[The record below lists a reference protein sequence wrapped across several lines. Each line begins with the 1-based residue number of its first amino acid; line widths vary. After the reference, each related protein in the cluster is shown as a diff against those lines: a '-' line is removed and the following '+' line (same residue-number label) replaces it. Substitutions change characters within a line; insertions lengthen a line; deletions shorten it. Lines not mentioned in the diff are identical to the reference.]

1 MSKALRI
8 MALLLA
14 LVCVFTIVDP
24 AVYAMGQTESDGQQT
39 EQVQEQDGD
48 TELLNSNGGEADPD
62 KSDGSNG
69 SDDPN
74 KGDGSNGSDDPNK
87 GDGSNGSDDPDKGD
101 NNDGNA
107 DADKGDGNNGSADA
121 DKGDDSNGDT
131 DPDKDNNN
139 DPDPG
144 KNTDDDNSD
153 PDKQIDD
160 DADEEEVEEN
170 EKAAASVELFLAV
183 NGAWNRI
190 STINVDLDASTKR
203 YYITAAELESV
214 YGAYGFSAES
224 MSADLRIF
232 PHTDKKDYNTL
243 WANASPYQTEGEW
256 RVPLSRSV
264 DNYLYYLPRNIAGG
278 ASFFDGSASRNDT
291 GVLSAN
297 TFYTVSVSDTTGTET
312 DATGTYYVLSGT
324 EFRVTL
330 SRHEEHQWRITNPD
344 TGDAVEPDSAE
355 EQPDGKVE
363 YTFDSVTCP
372 LKIMLTDASKTAC
385 EIRYNAATLDDT
397 KVTLGQIA
405 PGNQLVTQD
414 GCIDGKAE
422 LEVMISLGEGEEYM
436 LRRPDEEQITVSVSG
451 TSKNVIY
458 YFIGW
463 QIGESSEILP
473 ADTVLTAADILRYEN
488 NGVLPLNAVWTAK
501 DANAR
506 IMSVNF
512 YLNLYC
518 EIADNTSNGFNS
530 QPQKNFTSAIYT
542 TGIFGTDD
550 ISTVGGL
557 DCMLLAPPDA
567 TANAY
572 DTDTTLRTMTET
584 AYSGV
589 TLESFPSDEEVFR
602 HVRNSGAAI
611 TVEGVAIPTDR
622 LTTQHFKVRWY
633 VLKYEQSDGWHIDGI
648 LVAKEGH
655 LRVRKSFLG
664 EDECI
669 SQITAPEND
678 FEIAVKHTPLAG
690 NGSTEDY
697 ELTLIPSEE
706 EKRAGKLGYS
716 GYDEATH
723 TYEWLLTG
731 NAVDYYTLREL
742 NYTPGDGWQSSSRYI
757 TSGTGY
763 ADDDRTW
770 QIYDDTGVTT
780 RMESYPADMP
790 TAAYKTITFRNTYV
804 RSGILTLY
812 KEDSF
817 THRGLSGVS
826 FTLTVDDGMELVLYR
841 KPGTSQY
848 STDERAHAEGYTEPV
863 TDGTLVT
870 DINGNVYIE
879 LPKGSYTLAES
890 IPTGYNGAS
899 KISFS
904 VDDSGSLTALTAVD
918 ESGRDVSAEYVDGI
932 GTARLTVRN
941 DSKLL
946 TTVTAETDWADTTPE
961 NSRVPVKVELW
972 CNGVRM
978 IGDEYRQILDP
989 DNNWH
994 YVWYDLPLFADGEVA
1009 EYTLRESMI
1018 GDTAYDP
1025 AADNV
1030 DGYADYDVTYDKA
1043 KYREG
1048 DEGAYNDEPTWVD
1061 GQNVRHYA
1069 NHVLLRSHNS
1079 LDNGLVDVNV
1089 TKQWRDGDDQ
1099 DGLRPESITVKL
1111 LCGGQETG
1119 STLTLSAENNWSG
1132 IFRERRAYEH
1142 GERLVYTVAEVEVPG
1157 YTSRLTGDA
1166 ATGFNIMNTHSPERL
1181 TVAGTKTWD
1190 GDAGHETARPESITV
1205 MLYAD
1210 GEKLDEKTVS
1220 PDADGNWSWSF
1231 TNLPKC
1237 SAGREIVYTVSEA
1250 EVKDYTAEVK
1260 GYDITNHYSP
1270 AVTPTPTATPSPTPT
1285 ATPSPTPTGTPTP
1298 TPTATASPVPTAVPT
1313 DGPAPSHTPR
1323 PTPTPR
1329 PTGNP
1334 GTDPKTGDES
1344 NIALWAGM
1352 GLISIAAAAGVVLL
1366 IKKRGK
1372 AK

>member
-24 AVYAMGQTESDGQQT
+24 AVYAMGQTGTEAGQQT
-39 EQVQEQDGD
+39 EQTPESYKEQPDGEGEPEPDKEQPDGEEQPEPDKEPDDDGD
-48 TELLNSNGGEADPD
+48 TVPGEEDETKP
-62 KSDGSNG
+62 
-69 SDDPN
+69 
-74 KGDGSNGSDDPNK
+74 
-87 GDGSNGSDDPDKGD
+87 
-101 NNDGNA
+101 
-107 DADKGDGNNGSADA
+107 
-121 DKGDDSNGDT
+121 
-131 DPDKDNNN
+131 
-139 DPDPG
+139 
-144 KNTDDDNSD
+144 
-153 PDKQIDD
+153 
-160 DADEEEVEEN
+160 DEEATAEDEN
-170 EKAAASVELFLAV
+170 GVSENASASVELFLAV
-183 NGAWNRI
+183 NGAWNHI

-214 YGAYGFSAES
+214 YGAFGFSAES
-224 MSADLRIF
+224 MSADLRVF
-232 PHTDKKDYNTL
+232 PHTDKNDYNTL

-256 RVPLSRSV
+256 RVPLSKST
-264 DNYLYYLPRNIAGG
+264 DNYLYYLPRNIADG

-355 EQPDGKVE
+355 EQPDGKVM
-363 YTFDSVTCP
+363 YTFNAVTCP
-372 LKIMLTDASKTAC
+372 IKIVLTDASKTAC

-422 LEVMISLGEGEEYM
+422 LEVMISLGEGEEYI

-678 FEIAVKHTPLAG
+678 FEIAVKHTPLTG
-690 NGSTEDY
+690 NDIKEDY
-697 ELTLIPSEE
+697 ELTLFPAAEE
-706 EKRAGKLGYS
+706 TRAGKLGYS
-716 GYDEATH
+716 GYDAATR

-731 NAVDYYTLREL
+731 NAVDSYTLREL
-742 NYTPGDGWQSSSRYI
+742 KYTPGDGWQSSSRYI
-757 TSGTGY
+757 TSGTGLT
-763 ADDDRTW
+763 ADDSTW
-770 QIYDDTGVTT
+770 QIYDDTGVTM
-780 RMESYPADMP
+780 RMESYPTDMP
-790 TAAYKTITFRNTYV
+790 TAAYKTVTFRNTYV

-826 FTLTVDDGMELVLYR
+826 FTLTADDGTELALYR
-841 KPGTSQY
+841 KPGKSQY
-848 STDERAHAEGYTEPV
+848 STDERAHSDGYTEAV

-879 LPKGSYTLAES
+879 LPKGSYTLVES
-890 IPTGYNGAS
+890 IPTGYNGAA

-904 VDDSGSLTALTAVD
+904 VDDSGSLTALMAVD
-918 ESGRDVSAEYVDGI
+918 ESGNDVSAAYVDGI

-961 NSRVPVKVELW
+961 SSRVPVKVELW
-972 CNGVRM
+972 CNGIRM
-978 IGDEYRQILDP
+978 IGDEYRQMLGP
-989 DNNWH
+989 DNNWR

-1025 AADNV
+1025 SADNV

-1079 LDNGLVDVNV
+1079 LDNGYIDVNV

-1119 STLTLSAENNWSG
+1119 STLTLSAENSWSG
-1132 IFRERRAYEH
+1132 IFRELRAYEH
-1142 GERLVYTVAEVEVPG
+1142 GKRLVYTVAEVEVPG

-1181 TVAGTKTWD
+1181 TVAGAKIWD

-1210 GEKLDEKTVS
+1210 GEKADEKTVS
-1220 PDADGNWSWSF
+1220 PDADGSWSWSF

-1237 SAGREIVYTVSEA
+1237 SAGKEIVYTVSEA

-1260 GYDITNHYSP
+1260 GYDIINHYSP
-1270 AVTPTPTATPSPTPT
+1270 AATPSPTPT
-1285 ATPSPTPTGTPTP
+1285 ATPSPTPTAAPSP
-1298 TPTATASPVPTAVPT
+1298 TPTATPSPTPTETPSPTPTAAPSPTPTETASPVPTTIPT
-1313 DGPAPSHTPR
+1313 DSPAPSYTPY
-1323 PTPTPR
+1323 PTLTPR

-1352 GLISIAAAAGVVLL
+1352 GFISIAAEAGVVLL
-1366 IKKRGK
+1366 IKKRGRTK
-1372 AK
+1372 

>member
-1 MSKALRI
+1 MLYRNYKTNKTLRVLT
-8 MALLLA
+8 LLLA

-24 AVYAMGQTESDGQQT
+24 AVYAMGQTGTEAGQQT
-39 EQVQEQDGD
+39 EQTPESYKEQPDGEGEPEPDKEQPDGEEQPEPDRESPDGEEQPEPDKEPDDDGD
-48 TELLNSNGGEADPD
+48 TVPGEEDETKP
-62 KSDGSNG
+62 
-69 SDDPN
+69 
-74 KGDGSNGSDDPNK
+74 
-87 GDGSNGSDDPDKGD
+87 
-101 NNDGNA
+101 
-107 DADKGDGNNGSADA
+107 
-121 DKGDDSNGDT
+121 
-131 DPDKDNNN
+131 
-139 DPDPG
+139 
-144 KNTDDDNSD
+144 
-153 PDKQIDD
+153 
-160 DADEEEVEEN
+160 DEEATAEDEN
-170 EKAAASVELFLAV
+170 GVSENASASVELFLAV
-183 NGAWNRI
+183 NGAWNHI

-214 YGAYGFSAES
+214 YGAFGFSAES
-224 MSADLRIF
+224 MSADLRVF
-232 PHTDKKDYNTL
+232 PHTDKNDYNTL

-256 RVPLSRSV
+256 RVPLSKST

-297 TFYTVSVSDTTGTET
+297 TFYTVSVSDATGTET

-355 EQPDGKVE
+355 EQPDGKVM
-363 YTFDSVTCP
+363 YTFNAVTCP
-372 LKIMLTDASKTAC
+372 IKIMLTDASKTAC

-678 FEIAVKHTPLAG
+678 FEIAVKHTSLTG
-690 NGSTEDY
+690 NDIKEDY
-697 ELTLIPSEE
+697 ELTLFPAAEE
-706 EKRAGKLGYS
+706 TRAGKLGYS
-716 GYDEATH
+716 GYDAATR

-731 NAVDYYTLREL
+731 NAVDSYTLREL
-742 NYTPGDGWQSSSRYI
+742 KYTPGDGWQSSSRYI
-757 TSGTGY
+757 TSGTGLT
-763 ADDDRTW
+763 ADDSTW
-770 QIYDDTGVTT
+770 QIYDDTGVTM
-780 RMESYPADMP
+780 RMESYPTDMP
-790 TAAYKTITFRNTYV
+790 TAAYKTVTFRNTYV

-826 FTLTVDDGMELVLYR
+826 FTLTADDGTELALYR

-848 STDERAHAEGYTEPV
+848 STDERAHSDGYTEAV

-879 LPKGSYTLAES
+879 LPKGSYTLVES
-890 IPTGYNGAS
+890 IPTGYNGAA

-904 VDDSGSLTALTAVD
+904 VDDSGSLTALMAVD
-918 ESGRDVSAEYVDGI
+918 ESGNDVSAAYVDGI

-961 NSRVPVKVELW
+961 SSRVPVKVELW
-972 CNGVRM
+972 CNGIRM
-978 IGDEYRQILDP
+978 IGDEYRQMLGP
-989 DNNWH
+989 DNNWR

-1025 AADNV
+1025 SADNV

-1079 LDNGLVDVNV
+1079 LDNGYIDVNV

-1119 STLTLSAENNWSG
+1119 STLTLSAENSWSG
-1132 IFRERRAYEH
+1132 IFRELRAYEH
-1142 GERLVYTVAEVEVPG
+1142 GKRLVYTVAEVEVPG

-1181 TVAGTKTWD
+1181 TVAGAKTWD

-1210 GEKLDEKTVS
+1210 GEKADEKTVS
-1220 PDADGNWSWSF
+1220 PDADGSWSWSF

-1237 SAGREIVYTVSEA
+1237 SAGKEIVYTVSEA

-1260 GYDITNHYSP
+1260 GYDIINHYSP
-1270 AVTPTPTATPSPTPT
+1270 AATPSPTPT
-1285 ATPSPTPTGTPTP
+1285 ATPSPTPTAAPSP
-1298 TPTATASPVPTAVPT
+1298 TPTAAPSPTPTETASPVPTTIPT
-1313 DGPAPSHTPR
+1313 DSPAPSYTPY
-1323 PTPTPR
+1323 PTLTPR

-1334 GTDPKTGDES
+1334 GIDPKTGDES

-1352 GLISIAAAAGVVLL
+1352 GFISIAAEAGVVLL
-1366 IKKRGK
+1366 IKKRGRTK
-1372 AK
+1372 

>member
-1 MSKALRI
+1 MLHRNYKTNKTLRVLT
-8 MALLLA
+8 LLLA

-24 AVYAMGQTESDGQQT
+24 AVYAMGQTGTEAGQQT
-39 EQVQEQDGD
+39 EQMPESYKEQPDGEGEPEPDKEQPDGEEQPEPDRESPDGEEQPEPDKEPDDDGD
-48 TELLNSNGGEADPD
+48 TVPGEEDETKP
-62 KSDGSNG
+62 
-69 SDDPN
+69 
-74 KGDGSNGSDDPNK
+74 
-87 GDGSNGSDDPDKGD
+87 
-101 NNDGNA
+101 
-107 DADKGDGNNGSADA
+107 
-121 DKGDDSNGDT
+121 
-131 DPDKDNNN
+131 
-139 DPDPG
+139 
-144 KNTDDDNSD
+144 
-153 PDKQIDD
+153 
-160 DADEEEVEEN
+160 DEEATAEDEN
-170 EKAAASVELFLAV
+170 GVSENASASVELFLAV
-183 NGAWNRI
+183 NGAWNHI

-214 YGAYGFSAES
+214 YGAFGFSAES
-224 MSADLRIF
+224 MSADLRVF
-232 PHTDKKDYNTL
+232 PHTDKNDYNTL

-256 RVPLSRSV
+256 RVPLSKST

-330 SRHEEHQWRITNPD
+330 SRHEELQWRITNPD

-355 EQPDGKVE
+355 EQPDGKVM
-363 YTFDSVTCP
+363 YTFNAVTCP
-372 LKIMLTDASKTAC
+372 IKIMLTDASKTAC

-602 HVRNSGAAI
+602 YVRNSGAAI

-678 FEIAVKHTPLAG
+678 FEIAVKHTSLTG
-690 NGSTEDY
+690 NDIKEDY
-697 ELTLIPSEE
+697 ELTLFPAAEE
-706 EKRAGKLGYS
+706 TRAGKLGYS
-716 GYDEATH
+716 GYDAATR

-731 NAVDYYTLREL
+731 NAVDSYTLREL
-742 NYTPGDGWQSSSRYI
+742 KYTPGDGWQSSSRYI
-757 TSGTGY
+757 TSGTGLT
-763 ADDDRTW
+763 ADDSTW
-770 QIYDDTGVTT
+770 QIYDDTGVTM
-780 RMESYPADMP
+780 RMESYPTDMP
-790 TAAYKTITFRNTYV
+790 TAAYKTVTFRNTYV

-826 FTLTVDDGMELVLYR
+826 FTLTADDGTELALYR
-841 KPGTSQY
+841 KPGKSQY
-848 STDERAHAEGYTEPV
+848 STDERAHSDGYTEAV

-879 LPKGSYTLAES
+879 LPKGSYTLVES
-890 IPTGYNGAS
+890 IPTGYNGAA

-904 VDDSGSLTALTAVD
+904 VDDSGSLTALMAVD
-918 ESGRDVSAEYVDGI
+918 ESGNDGSAAYVNGI

-961 NSRVPVKVELW
+961 SSRVPVKVELW
-972 CNGVRM
+972 CNGIRM
-978 IGDEYRQILDP
+978 IGDEYRQMLGP
-989 DNNWH
+989 DNNWR

-1025 AADNV
+1025 SADNV

-1079 LDNGLVDVNV
+1079 LDNGYIDVNV

-1119 STLTLSAENNWSG
+1119 STLTLSAENSWSG
-1132 IFRERRAYEH
+1132 IFRELRAYEH
-1142 GERLVYTVAEVEVPG
+1142 GKRLVYTVAEVEVPG

-1166 ATGFNIMNTHSPERL
+1166 TTGFNIMNTHSPERL
-1181 TVAGTKTWD
+1181 TVAGAKTWD

-1210 GEKLDEKTVS
+1210 GEKADEKTVS
-1220 PDADGNWSWSF
+1220 PDADGSWSWSF

-1237 SAGREIVYTVSEA
+1237 SAGKEIVYTVSEA

-1260 GYDITNHYSP
+1260 GYDIINHYSP
-1270 AVTPTPTATPSPTPT
+1270 AATPSPTPT
-1285 ATPSPTPTGTPTP
+1285 ATPSPTPTAAPSP
-1298 TPTATASPVPTAVPT
+1298 TPTAAPSPTPTETASPVPTTIPT
-1313 DGPAPSHTPR
+1313 DSPAPSYTPY
-1323 PTPTPR
+1323 PTLTPR

-1344 NIALWAGM
+1344 NITLWAGM
-1352 GLISIAAAAGVVLL
+1352 GFISIAAEAGVVLL
-1366 IKKRGK
+1366 IKKRGRTK
-1372 AK
+1372 

>member
-1 MSKALRI
+1 MLHRNYKTNKTLRVLT
-8 MALLLA
+8 LLLA

-24 AVYAMGQTESDGQQT
+24 AVYAMGQTGTEAGQQT
-39 EQVQEQDGD
+39 EQTPESYKEQPDGEGEPEPDKEQPDGEEQPEPDRESPDGEEQPEPDKEPDDDGD
-48 TELLNSNGGEADPD
+48 TVPGEEDETKP
-62 KSDGSNG
+62 
-69 SDDPN
+69 
-74 KGDGSNGSDDPNK
+74 
-87 GDGSNGSDDPDKGD
+87 
-101 NNDGNA
+101 
-107 DADKGDGNNGSADA
+107 
-121 DKGDDSNGDT
+121 
-131 DPDKDNNN
+131 
-139 DPDPG
+139 
-144 KNTDDDNSD
+144 
-153 PDKQIDD
+153 
-160 DADEEEVEEN
+160 DEEATAEDEN
-170 EKAAASVELFLAV
+170 GVSENASASVELFLAV
-183 NGAWNRI
+183 NGAWNHI

-214 YGAYGFSAES
+214 YGAFGFSAES
-224 MSADLRIF
+224 MSADLRVF
-232 PHTDKKDYNTL
+232 PHTDKNDYNTL

-256 RVPLSRSV
+256 RVPLSKST

-355 EQPDGKVE
+355 EQPDGKVM
-363 YTFDSVTCP
+363 YTFNAVTCP
-372 LKIMLTDASKTAC
+372 IKIMLTDASKTAC

-451 TSKNVIY
+451 ASKNVIY

-530 QPQKNFTSAIYT
+530 HPQKNFTSAIYT

-602 HVRNSGAAI
+602 HVRNSGTAI

-669 SQITAPEND
+669 SLITAQEND
-678 FEIAVKHTPLAG
+678 FEIAVKHTPLTG
-690 NGSTEDY
+690 NDIKEDY
-697 ELTLIPSEE
+697 ELTLFPAAEE
-706 EKRAGKLGYS
+706 TRAGKLGYS
-716 GYDEATH
+716 GYDAATR
-723 TYEWLLTG
+723 TYEWQLTG
-731 NAVDYYTLREL
+731 NAVDSYTLREL

-757 TSGTGY
+757 TSGTGLT
-763 ADDDRTW
+763 ADDSTW
-770 QIYDDTGVTT
+770 QIYDDTGVTM
-780 RMESYPADMP
+780 RMESYPTDMP
-790 TAAYKTITFRNTYV
+790 TAAYKTVTFRNTYV

-826 FTLTVDDGMELVLYR
+826 FTLTVGDGTLMLYR

-848 STDERAHAEGYTEPV
+848 STDERAHSDGYTEAV

-879 LPKGSYTLAES
+879 LPKGSYTLVES
-890 IPTGYNGAS
+890 IPTGYNGAA

-904 VDDSGSLTALTAVD
+904 VDDSGSLTALMAVD
-918 ESGRDVSAEYVDGI
+918 ESGNDVSAAYVDGI

-961 NSRVPVKVELW
+961 SSRVPVKVELW
-972 CNGVRM
+972 CNGIRM
-978 IGDEYRQILDP
+978 IGDEYRQMLGS
-989 DNNWH
+989 DNNWR

-1025 AADNV
+1025 SADNV

-1079 LDNGLVDVNV
+1079 LDNGYIDVNV

-1119 STLTLSAENNWSG
+1119 STLTLSAENSWSG
-1132 IFRERRAYEH
+1132 IFRELRAYEH
-1142 GERLVYTVAEVEVPG
+1142 GKRLVYTVAEVEVPG

-1166 ATGFNIMNTHSPERL
+1166 ATGFNIMNTHSPEHL
-1181 TVAGTKTWD
+1181 TVAGAKTWD

-1210 GEKLDEKTVS
+1210 GEKADEKTVS
-1220 PDADGNWSWSF
+1220 PDADGSWSWSF

-1237 SAGREIVYTVSEA
+1237 SAGKEIVYTVSEA

-1260 GYDITNHYSP
+1260 GYDIINHYSP
-1270 AVTPTPTATPSPTPT
+1270 AATETPSPTPT
-1285 ATPSPTPTGTPTP
+1285 ATPSPTPTETPSP
-1298 TPTATASPVPTAVPT
+1298 TPTAAPSPTPTETASPVPTTIPT
-1313 DGPAPSHTPR
+1313 DSPAPSYTPY
-1323 PTPTPR
+1323 PTLTPR

-1352 GLISIAAAAGVVLL
+1352 GFISIAAEAGVVLL
-1366 IKKRGK
+1366 IKKRGRTK
-1372 AK
+1372 

>member
-24 AVYAMGQTESDGQQT
+24 AVYAMGQEENEGQQT
-39 EQVQEQDGD
+39 EQVQEDKQEQDSNAGGGTEQTGGDNGPDKNTNGDNGSGNPDKEQPDSEDEPEPEEQPDSEDEPEPDKEPDDDGD
-48 TELLNSNGGEADPD
+48 TVPGEEDETKP
-62 KSDGSNG
+62 
-69 SDDPN
+69 
-74 KGDGSNGSDDPNK
+74 
-87 GDGSNGSDDPDKGD
+87 
-101 NNDGNA
+101 
-107 DADKGDGNNGSADA
+107 
-121 DKGDDSNGDT
+121 
-131 DPDKDNNN
+131 
-139 DPDPG
+139 
-144 KNTDDDNSD
+144 
-153 PDKQIDD
+153 
-160 DADEEEVEEN
+160 DEEATAEDEN
-170 EKAAASVELFLAV
+170 GVSEKASASVDLFLAV
-183 NGAWNRI
+183 NSAWNHI

-214 YGAYGFSAES
+214 YSAFGFSAES
-224 MSADLRIF
+224 MSADLRVF
-232 PHTDKKDYNTL
+232 PHTDKNDYNTL

-256 RVPLSRSV
+256 RVPLSKST

-344 TGDAVEPDSAE
+344 TGDAVKPDSAE
-355 EQPDGKVE
+355 EQPDGKVM
-363 YTFDSVTCP
+363 YTFNAVTCP
-372 LKIMLTDASKTAC
+372 IKIMLTDASKTAC

-473 ADTVLTAADILRYEN
+473 ADTALTAADILRYEN

-584 AYSGV
+584 AYNGV

-678 FEIAVKHTPLAG
+678 FEIAVKHTPLTG
-690 NGSTEDY
+690 NDIKEDY
-697 ELTLIPSEE
+697 ELTLFPAAEE
-706 EKRAGKLGYS
+706 TRTGKLGYS
-716 GYDEATH
+716 GYDAATR
-723 TYEWLLTG
+723 TYEWQLTG
-731 NAVDYYTLREL
+731 NAVDSYTLREL

-757 TSGTGY
+757 TSGTGLT
-763 ADDDRTW
+763 ADDSTW
-770 QIYDDTGVTT
+770 QIYDDTGVTM
-780 RMESYPADMP
+780 RMESYPTDMP
-790 TAAYKTITFRNTYV
+790 TAAYKTVTFRNTYV

-826 FTLTVDDGMELVLYR
+826 FTLTADDGTELALYR
-841 KPGTSQY
+841 KPGKSQY
-848 STDERAHAEGYTEPV
+848 STDERAHSDGYTEAV

-879 LPKGSYTLAES
+879 LPKGSYTLVES
-890 IPTGYNGAS
+890 IPTGYNGAA

-904 VDDSGSLTALTAVD
+904 VDDSGSLTALMAVD
-918 ESGRDVSAEYVDGI
+918 ESGNDVSAAYVDGI

-961 NSRVPVKVELW
+961 SSRVPVKVELW
-972 CNGVRM
+972 CNGIRM
-978 IGDEYRQILDP
+978 IGDEYRQMLGP
-989 DNNWH
+989 DNNWR

-1025 AADNV
+1025 SADNV

-1079 LDNGLVDVNV
+1079 LDNGYIDVDV

-1119 STLTLSAENNWSG
+1119 STLTLSAENSWSG
-1132 IFRERRAYEH
+1132 IFRELRAYEH
-1142 GERLVYTVAEVEVPG
+1142 GKRLVYTVAEVEVPG

-1181 TVAGTKTWD
+1181 TVAGAKAWD

-1210 GEKLDEKTVS
+1210 GEKADEKTVS
-1220 PDADGNWSWSF
+1220 PDADGSWSWSF

-1237 SAGREIVYTVSEA
+1237 SAGKEIVYTVSEA

-1260 GYDITNHYSP
+1260 GYDIINHYSP

-1285 ATPSPTPTGTPTP
+1285 AAPSPTPTAAPSPTP
-1298 TPTATASPVPTAVPT
+1298 TETASPVPTTIPT
-1313 DGPAPSHTPR
+1313 DSPAPSYTPY
-1323 PTPTPR
+1323 PTLTPR

-1352 GLISIAAAAGVVLL
+1352 GFISIAAAAGVVLL
-1366 IKKRGK
+1366 IKKRGRTK
-1372 AK
+1372 

>member
-24 AVYAMGQTESDGQQT
+24 AVYAMGQEENEGQQT
-39 EQVQEQDGD
+39 EQVQEDKQEQDSNAGGGTEQTGGDNGPDKNTNGDNGSGNPDKEQPDGEEQPEPDRESPDGEEQPEPDKEPDDDGD
-48 TELLNSNGGEADPD
+48 TVPGEEDETKP
-62 KSDGSNG
+62 
-69 SDDPN
+69 
-74 KGDGSNGSDDPNK
+74 
-87 GDGSNGSDDPDKGD
+87 
-101 NNDGNA
+101 
-107 DADKGDGNNGSADA
+107 
-121 DKGDDSNGDT
+121 
-131 DPDKDNNN
+131 
-139 DPDPG
+139 
-144 KNTDDDNSD
+144 
-153 PDKQIDD
+153 
-160 DADEEEVEEN
+160 DEEATAEDEN
-170 EKAAASVELFLAV
+170 GVSENASASVELFLAV
-183 NGAWNRI
+183 NGAWNHI

-214 YGAYGFSAES
+214 YGAYDFSAES
-224 MSADLRIF
+224 MSADLRVF
-232 PHTDKKDYNTL
+232 PHTDKNDYNTL

-256 RVPLSRSV
+256 RVPLSKST

-355 EQPDGKVE
+355 EQPDGKVM
-363 YTFDSVTCP
+363 YTFNAVTCP
-372 LKIMLTDASKTAC
+372 IKIMLTDASKTAC

-422 LEVMISLGEGEEYM
+422 LEVMISLGEGEEYI

-678 FEIAVKHTPLAG
+678 FEIAVKHT
-690 NGSTEDY
+690 S
-697 ELTLIPSEE
+697 
-706 EKRAGKLGYS
+706 
-716 GYDEATH
+716 
-723 TYEWLLTG
+723 LTG
-731 NAVDYYTLREL
+731 N
-742 NYTPGDGWQSSSRYI
+742 
-757 TSGTGY
+757 
-763 ADDDRTW
+763 
-770 QIYDDTGVTT
+770 
-780 RMESYPADMP
+780 
-790 TAAYKTITFRNTYV
+790 
-804 RSGILTLY
+804 
-812 KEDSF
+812 
-817 THRGLSGVS
+817 
-826 FTLTVDDGMELVLYR
+826 
-841 KPGTSQY
+841 
-848 STDERAHAEGYTEPV
+848 
-863 TDGTLVT
+863 
-870 DINGNVYIE
+870 DI
-879 LPKGSYTLAES
+879 K
-890 IPTGYNGAS
+890 
-899 KISFS
+899 
-904 VDDSGSLTALTAVD
+904 
-918 ESGRDVSAEYVDGI
+918 
-932 GTARLTVRN
+932 
-941 DSKLL
+941 
-946 TTVTAETDWADTTPE
+946 
-961 NSRVPVKVELW
+961 
-972 CNGVRM
+972 
-978 IGDEYRQILDP
+978 
-989 DNNWH
+989 
-994 YVWYDLPLFADGEVA
+994 
-1009 EYTLRESMI
+1009 
-1018 GDTAYDP
+1018 
-1025 AADNV
+1025 
-1030 DGYADYDVTYDKA
+1030 
-1043 KYREG
+1043 
-1048 DEGAYNDEPTWVD
+1048 
-1061 GQNVRHYA
+1061 
-1069 NHVLLRSHNS
+1069 
-1079 LDNGLVDVNV
+1079 
-1089 TKQWRDGDDQ
+1089 
-1099 DGLRPESITVKL
+1099 
-1111 LCGGQETG
+1111 
-1119 STLTLSAENNWSG
+1119 
-1132 IFRERRAYEH
+1132 
-1142 GERLVYTVAEVEVPG
+1142 
-1157 YTSRLTGDA
+1157 
-1166 ATGFNIMNTHSPERL
+1166 
-1181 TVAGTKTWD
+1181 
-1190 GDAGHETARPESITV
+1190 
-1205 MLYAD
+1205 
-1210 GEKLDEKTVS
+1210 
-1220 PDADGNWSWSF
+1220 
-1231 TNLPKC
+1231 
-1237 SAGREIVYTVSEA
+1237 
-1250 EVKDYTAEVK
+1250 
-1260 GYDITNHYSP
+1260 
-1270 AVTPTPTATPSPTPT
+1270 
-1285 ATPSPTPTGTPTP
+1285 
-1298 TPTATASPVPTAVPT
+1298 
-1313 DGPAPSHTPR
+1313 
-1323 PTPTPR
+1323 
-1329 PTGNP
+1329 
-1334 GTDPKTGDES
+1334 
-1344 NIALWAGM
+1344 
-1352 GLISIAAAAGVVLL
+1352 
-1366 IKKRGK
+1366 
-1372 AK
+1372 

>member
-24 AVYAMGQTESDGQQT
+24 AVYAMGQTGTEVGQQT
-39 EQVQEQDGD
+39 EQTPESYKEQPDGEGEPEPDKEQPDGEEQPEPDRESPDGEEQPEPDKEPDDDGD
-48 TELLNSNGGEADPD
+48 TVPGEEDETKP
-62 KSDGSNG
+62 
-69 SDDPN
+69 
-74 KGDGSNGSDDPNK
+74 
-87 GDGSNGSDDPDKGD
+87 
-101 NNDGNA
+101 
-107 DADKGDGNNGSADA
+107 
-121 DKGDDSNGDT
+121 
-131 DPDKDNNN
+131 
-139 DPDPG
+139 
-144 KNTDDDNSD
+144 
-153 PDKQIDD
+153 
-160 DADEEEVEEN
+160 DEEATAEDEN
-170 EKAAASVELFLAV
+170 GVSENASASVELFRAV

-224 MSADLRIF
+224 MSADLRVF
-232 PHTDKKDYNTL
+232 PHTDKNDYNTL

-256 RVPLSRSV
+256 RVPLSKST

-344 TGDAVEPDSAE
+344 TGDAVKPDSAE
-355 EQPDGKVE
+355 EQPDGKVM
-363 YTFDSVTCP
+363 YTFNAVTCP
-372 LKIMLTDASKTAC
+372 IKIMLTDASKTAC

-451 TSKNVIY
+451 TSKNVVY

-557 DCMLLAPPDA
+557 NCMLLAPPDA
-567 TANAY
+567 TVNAY

-602 HVRNSGAAI
+602 HVRNSGAEI

-678 FEIAVKHTPLAG
+678 FEIAVKHTPLTG
-690 NGSTEDY
+690 NDIKEDY
-697 ELTLIPSEE
+697 ELTLFPAAEE
-706 EKRAGKLGYS
+706 TRAGKLGYS
-716 GYDEATH
+716 GYDAATR

-731 NAVDYYTLREL
+731 NAVDSYTLREL
-742 NYTPGDGWQSSSRYI
+742 KYTPGDGWQSSSRYI
-757 TSGTGY
+757 TSGTGLT
-763 ADDDRTW
+763 ADDSTW
-770 QIYDDTGVTT
+770 QIYDDTGVTM
-780 RMESYPADMP
+780 RMESYPTDMP
-790 TAAYKTITFRNTYV
+790 TAAYKTVTFRNTYV

-826 FTLTVDDGMELVLYR
+826 FTLTADDGTELALYR
-841 KPGTSQY
+841 KPGKSQY
-848 STDERAHAEGYTEPV
+848 STDERAHSDGYTEAV

-879 LPKGSYTLAES
+879 LPKGSYTLVES
-890 IPTGYNGAS
+890 IPTGYNGAA

-904 VDDSGSLTALTAVD
+904 VDDSGSLIALMAVD
-918 ESGRDVSAEYVDGI
+918 ESGNDVSAAYVDGI

-961 NSRVPVKVELW
+961 SSRVPVKVELW
-972 CNGVRM
+972 CNGIRM
-978 IGDEYRQILDP
+978 IGDEYRQMLGP
-989 DNNWH
+989 DNNWR

-1025 AADNV
+1025 SADNV
-1030 DGYADYDVTYDKA
+1030 DGYANYDVTYDKA

-1079 LDNGLVDVNV
+1079 LDNGYIDVNV

-1119 STLTLSAENNWSG
+1119 STLTLSAENSWSG
-1132 IFRERRAYEH
+1132 IFRELRAYEH
-1142 GERLVYTVAEVEVPG
+1142 GKRLVYTVAEVEVPG

-1181 TVAGTKTWD
+1181 TVAGAKTWD

-1210 GEKLDEKTVS
+1210 GEKADEKTVS
-1220 PDADGNWSWSF
+1220 PDADGSWSWSF

-1237 SAGREIVYTVSEA
+1237 SAGKEIVYTVSEA

-1260 GYDITNHYSP
+1260 GYDIINHYSP

-1285 ATPSPTPTGTPTP
+1285 AAPSP
-1298 TPTATASPVPTAVPT
+1298 TPTATASPAPTTIPT
-1313 DGPAPSHTPR
+1313 DSPAPSYTPY
-1323 PTPTPR
+1323 PTLTPR

-1334 GTDPKTGDES
+1334 GTDPKTGDER

-1352 GLISIAAAAGVVLL
+1352 GFISIAAEAGVVLL

>member
-1 MSKALRI
+1 MGADDIMLHRNYKTNKTLRVLT
-8 MALLLA
+8 LLLA

-24 AVYAMGQTESDGQQT
+24 AVYAMGQTGTEAGQQT
-39 EQVQEQDGD
+39 EQTPESYKEQPDGEGEPEPDKEQPDGEEQPEPDRESPDGEEQPEPDKEPDDDGD
-48 TELLNSNGGEADPD
+48 TVPGEEDETKP
-62 KSDGSNG
+62 
-69 SDDPN
+69 
-74 KGDGSNGSDDPNK
+74 
-87 GDGSNGSDDPDKGD
+87 
-101 NNDGNA
+101 
-107 DADKGDGNNGSADA
+107 
-121 DKGDDSNGDT
+121 
-131 DPDKDNNN
+131 
-139 DPDPG
+139 
-144 KNTDDDNSD
+144 
-153 PDKQIDD
+153 
-160 DADEEEVEEN
+160 DEEATAEDEN
-170 EKAAASVELFLAV
+170 GVSENASASVELFLAV
-183 NGAWNRI
+183 NGAWNHI

-203 YYITAAELESV
+203 YYITAAELKRV

-224 MSADLRIF
+224 MSADLRVF
-232 PHTDKKDYNTL
+232 PHTDKNDYNTL

-256 RVPLSRSV
+256 RVPLSKST

-344 TGDAVEPDSAE
+344 TGDAVKPDSAE
-355 EQPDGKVE
+355 EQPDGKVM
-363 YTFDSVTCP
+363 YTFNAVTCP
-372 LKIMLTDASKTAC
+372 IKIMLTDASKTAC

-557 DCMLLAPPDA
+557 NCMLLAPPDA
-567 TANAY
+567 TVNAY

-678 FEIAVKHTPLAG
+678 FEIAVKHTPLTG
-690 NGSTEDY
+690 NDIKEDY
-697 ELTLIPSEE
+697 ELTLFPAAEE
-706 EKRAGKLGYS
+706 TRAGKLGYS
-716 GYDEATH
+716 GYDAATR

-731 NAVDYYTLREL
+731 NAVDSYTLREL
-742 NYTPGDGWQSSSRYI
+742 KYTPGDGWQSSSRYI
-757 TSGTGY
+757 TSGTGLT
-763 ADDDRTW
+763 ADDSTW
-770 QIYDDTGVTT
+770 QIYDDTGVTM
-780 RMESYPADMP
+780 RMESYPTDMP
-790 TAAYKTITFRNTYV
+790 TAAYKTVTFRNTYV

-826 FTLTVDDGMELVLYR
+826 FTLTADDGTELALYR
-841 KPGTSQY
+841 KPGKSQY
-848 STDERAHAEGYTEPV
+848 STDERAHSDGYTEAV

-879 LPKGSYTLAES
+879 LPKGSYTLVES
-890 IPTGYNGAS
+890 IPTGYNGAA

-904 VDDSGSLTALTAVD
+904 VDDSGSLTALMAVD
-918 ESGRDVSAEYVDGI
+918 ESGNDVSAAYVDGI

-961 NSRVPVKVELW
+961 SSRVPVKVELW
-972 CNGVRM
+972 CNGIRM
-978 IGDEYRQILDP
+978 IGDEYRQMLGP
-989 DNNWH
+989 DNNWR

-1025 AADNV
+1025 SADNV

-1079 LDNGLVDVNV
+1079 LDNGYIDVNV

-1119 STLTLSAENNWSG
+1119 STLTLSAENSWSG
-1132 IFRERRAYEH
+1132 IFRELRAYEH
-1142 GERLVYTVAEVEVPG
+1142 GKRLVYTVAEVEVPG

-1181 TVAGTKTWD
+1181 TVAGAKIWD
-1190 GDAGHETARPESITV
+1190 GDAGHETARPERITV

-1210 GEKLDEKTVS
+1210 GEKADEKTVS
-1220 PDADGNWSWSF
+1220 PDADGSWSWSF

-1237 SAGREIVYTVSEA
+1237 SAGKEIVYTVSEA

-1260 GYDITNHYSP
+1260 GYDIINHYSP
-1270 AVTPTPTATPSPTPT
+1270 AATPS
-1285 ATPSPTPTGTPTP
+1285 P
-1298 TPTATASPVPTAVPT
+1298 TPTATASPVPTTIPT
-1313 DGPAPSHTPR
+1313 DSPAPSYTPY
-1323 PTPTPR
+1323 PTLTPR

>member
-1 MSKALRI
+1 MLHRNHKANKTLRVLT
-8 MALLLA
+8 LLLA

-24 AVYAMGQTESDGQQT
+24 AAYAMGQTGTEAGQQAEQTPEPGKEQPDEEEQPEAGEERSDGEDGSEPDKQPD
-39 EQVQEQDGD
+39 DGD
-48 TELLNSNGGEADPD
+48 TVPD
-62 KSDGSNG
+62 EEPSDE
-69 SDDPN
+69 DEP
-74 KGDGSNGSDDPNK
+74 KP
-87 GDGSNGSDDPDKGD
+87 
-101 NNDGNA
+101 
-107 DADKGDGNNGSADA
+107 
-121 DKGDDSNGDT
+121 DT
-131 DPDKDNNN
+131 DEP
-139 DPDPG
+139 
-144 KNTDDDNSD
+144 
-153 PDKQIDD
+153 
-160 DADEEEVEEN
+160 AEDENGVSEN
-170 EKAAASVELFLAV
+170 AAASVELFLAV
-183 NGAWNRI
+183 NGAWNHI
-190 STINVDLDASTKR
+190 STLSVTLDAGTKR

-224 MSADLRIF
+224 MSADLRVF
-232 PHTDKKDYNTL
+232 PHTDKNDYNTL
-243 WANASPYQTEGEW
+243 WADASPYQTEGEW

-264 DNYLYYLPRNIAGG
+264 DNYLYYLPRNIECRT
-278 ASFFDGSASRNDT
+278 SFFDGSAPRNDT
-291 GVLSAN
+291 GVLAGN

-344 TGDAVEPDSAE
+344 TGETIEPDSAE
-355 EQPDGKVE
+355 EQADGKIM
-363 YTFDSVTCP
+363 YTFGAVTCP
-372 LKIMLTDASKTAC
+372 IKIMLTDESKTAYTV
-385 EIRYNAATLDDT
+385 RYNAATLEGS
-397 KVTLGQIA
+397 KVQLGQVA
-405 PGNQLVTQD
+405 VSQQTVLND
-414 GCIDGKAE
+414 GCIDGSDE
-422 LEVMISLGEGEEYM
+422 LEVALSLAEGDEYM
-436 LRRPDEEQITVSVSG
+436 LRRPDEEQLTVLVPG
-451 TSKNVIY
+451 EKGKRLIY
-458 YFIGW
+458 FFEGW
-463 QIGESSEILP
+463 RVGDSAVILP
-473 ADTVLTAADILRYEN
+473 ADTILTAANILRYEE
-488 NGVLPLNAVWTAK
+488 NGVLTLNAAWTAK
-501 DANAR
+501 DANDR
-506 IMSVNF
+506 IMTVNF
-512 YLNLYC
+512 YVQLYC
-518 EIADNTSNGFNS
+518 EIADNLSNGFSSAPEKDFTNS
-530 QPQKNFTSAIYT
+530 IYY
-542 TGIFGTDD
+542 TGVFGTDGIPAGAD
-550 ISTVGGL
+550 LNYI
-557 DCMLLAPPDA
+557 LLAPPEAEA
-567 TANAY
+567 TAY

-584 AYSGV
+584 PYSGV
-589 TLESFPSDEEVFR
+589 TLESLPSDEEVFR
-602 HVRNSGAAI
+602 QIRNSGATI
-611 TVEGVAIPTDR
+611 KVEGIAISSDR
-622 LTTQHFKVRWY
+622 LTTEHFKVRWY
-633 VLKYEQSDGWHIDGI
+633 VLKYEKSDGWHVDGI

-655 LRVRKSFLG
+655 LHVRKSFLG
-664 EDECI
+664 DSAGIGE
-669 SQITAPEND
+669 ITDPENG
-678 FEIAVKHTPLAG
+678 FEIAVKHTPLTG
-690 NGSTEDY
+690 NDIKEDY
-697 ELTLIPSEE
+697 ELTLFPAAEE
-706 EKRAGKLGYS
+706 TRTGKLGYS
-716 GYDEATH
+716 DYDEATH

-757 TSGTGY
+757 TSGTGS

-770 QIYDDTGVTT
+770 QIYDDTGVTM
-780 RMESYPADMP
+780 RMESYPTDMP
-790 TAAYKTITFRNTYV
+790 TAAYKTVTFRNTYV

-826 FTLTVDDGMELVLYR
+826 FTLTADDGTELALYR

-848 STDERAHAEGYTEPV
+848 STDERAHSGGYTEAV

-918 ESGRDVSAEYVDGI
+918 ESGRDVSAAYVDGA

-961 NSRVPVKVELW
+961 SSRVPVKVELW

-978 IGDEYRQILDP
+978 IGDEYRQELGP
-989 DNNWH
+989 DNNWR
-994 YVWYDLPLFADGEVA
+994 YIWYDLPLFADGEVA

-1025 AADNV
+1025 AADDV

-1079 LDNGLVDVNV
+1079 LDNGYIDVNV

-1132 IFRERRAYEH
+1132 IFRELRAYEH
-1142 GERLVYTVAEVEVPG
+1142 GKRLVYTVAEVEVPG

-1181 TVAGTKTWD
+1181 TVAGAKTWG
-1190 GDAGHETARPESITV
+1190 GDAGHEIARPERITV

-1237 SAGREIVYTVSEA
+1237 SAGKEIVYTVSEA

-1260 GYDITNHYSP
+1260 GYDIINHYSP
-1270 AVTPTPTATPSPTPT
+1270 AATPSPTPTATPSPTPT
-1285 ATPSPTPTGTPTP
+1285 ATPSPTPTATPSPTPTTTPSPTPTVTPTP
-1298 TPTATASPVPTAVPT
+1298 TPTATASPVPTTVPT
-1313 DGPAPSHTPR
+1313 DSPAPSHTPR

-1344 NIALWAGM
+1344 NIALWACM

-1366 IKKRGK
+1366 IKKRGRTK
-1372 AK
+1372 